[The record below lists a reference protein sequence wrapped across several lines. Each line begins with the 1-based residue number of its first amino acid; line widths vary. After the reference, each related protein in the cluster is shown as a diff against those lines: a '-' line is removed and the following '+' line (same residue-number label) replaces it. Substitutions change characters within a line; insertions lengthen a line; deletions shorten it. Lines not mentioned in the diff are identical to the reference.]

1 MLTPSSTYDYNMDS
15 GQLTLMKQQE
25 VVGGYD
31 QSNYESERLYAI
43 ARDGEKVPISI
54 VYKKDL

>member
-43 ARDGEKVPISI
+43 ARDGEKVPFQ
-54 VYKKDL
+54 